1 MSRLR
6 EICLP
11 LVLALLALFSTTPTA
26 AADSANAGADVQV
39 AQSLGQRE
47 LTVVARRVTS
57 IPGPLRVDVITHQGT
72 AAGPL
77 RLQLVPT
84 GASTDEYQ
92 PASGVPTSTAMV
104 ILGEKPGPY
113 GATLD
118 VDRTGPT
125 DLTIS
130 DGVHT
135 ARIPLVLVG
144 QAMSPPERVAY
155 VGLATT
161 GLLLV
166 VSLVVATRVRRGVW
180 IALPVT
186 ATVTALAVAI
196 TGAVLSTSA
205 PPPPEPGL
213 QRDPTVDNAAN
224 PYRIDRPAVT
234 DYSRPSAMLIAE
246 QPVVD
251 SGHATDVFFS
261 LIDTATGLPA
271 DDLVIHDSALIHL
284 LVVAPD
290 GQLSHL
296 HPIRVAPGR
305 YSVPLSP
312 TAAGRYAVSAEFTR
326 RGGGVQ
332 TVRLPGGLISRG
344 EKPAAPAPFDGPGM
358 RMIDG
363 LHVHV
368 TATGL
373 RAGRPTTL
381 TATVGSDP
389 VLQPWLGMLGHL
401 VIAGPI
407 PRDAPADDLGTA
419 VLDSAVWAHAHSM
432 GGHGGADMPG
442 MEHGTNHRGNSEP
455 VQDDSAS
462 SLPPMVGAPP
472 LNGDSPPDETVTAF
486 GPDVP
491 FTFTF
496 PRPGRYLVWIQ
507 SQRDY
512 RVLTIPVRL
521 DIS

>member
-6 EICLP
+6 EICLF
-11 LVLALLALFSTTPTA
+11 LVLALFALCSGAPVA
-26 AADSANAGADVQV
+26 LADSAAAGADVQV
-39 AQSLGQRE
+39 AQSLGPRE
-47 LTVVARRVTS
+47 LTVIARRVTS

-84 GASTDEYQ
+84 GASTDERQ
-92 PASGVPTSTAMV
+92 PAPGVPTSTAMV

-113 GATLD
+113 GATLN
-118 VDRTGPT
+118 VDRTGPA

-135 ARIPLVLVG
+135 ARIPLVLMG

-155 VGLATT
+155 VGLAAT

-166 VSLVVATRVRRGVW
+166 VSLVVATRVRRGIW

-186 ATVTALAVAI
+186 ATALALAVAI

-205 PPPPEPGL
+205 PPPPEPGA

-224 PYRIDRPAVT
+224 PYLLDRPAVT

-246 QPVVD
+246 QPVLE
-251 SGHATDVFFS
+251 SGRASDVYFS

-271 DDLVIHDSALIHL
+271 DDVVIHDSALIHL

-290 GQLSHL
+290 GRLSHL

-305 YSVPLSP
+305 YSVSLST
-312 TAAGRYAVSAEFTR
+312 TAAGRYAVSAEFVR

-332 TVRLPGGLISRG
+332 TVRLPGGLTSRG
-344 EKPAAPAPFDGPGM
+344 GKPATPAPFVGPGM

-373 RAGRPTTL
+373 HAGLPTTV
-381 TATVGSDP
+381 TASVGSEP

-407 PRDAPADDLGTA
+407 PPDTPSADLGTA
-419 VLDSAVWAHAHSM
+419 VQDSAVWAHAHSM
-432 GGHGGADMPG
+432 GGHGGTDMPG
-442 MEHGTNHRGNSEP
+442 MEHDSMAP
-455 VQDDSAS
+455 V
-462 SLPPMVGAPP
+462 VGVPP
-472 LNGDSPPDETVTAF
+472 LNGDSPPDETVAAF
-486 GPDVP
+486 GPNVP

-496 PRPGRYLVWIQ
+496 PRPGRYLAWIQ
-507 SQRDY
+507 AQRDY
-512 RVLTIPVRL
+512 RVLTIPIRL

>member
-1 MSRLR
+1 MTGLHTK
-6 EICLP
+6 CLF
-11 LVLALLALFSTTPTA
+11 LVLALFTLFSGTPVA
-26 AADSANAGADVQV
+26 LADSASAGADVQV
-39 AQSLGQRE
+39 AQSLGERE

-57 IPGPLRVDVITHQGT
+57 IPGPLYVDVITHQG
-72 AAGPL
+72 APAGPL
-77 RLQLVPT
+77 RVQLVPT
-84 GASTDEYQ
+84 GADTDEHE
-92 PASGVPTSTAMV
+92 PAPGVPTSTEMV
-104 ILGEKPGPY
+104 VLGDKPGPY
-113 GATLD
+113 STTLD
-118 VDRTGPT
+118 VDRPGPA

-130 DGVHT
+130 DGVHIS
-135 ARIPLVLVG
+135 RIPLVLTG

-166 VSLVVATRVRRGVW
+166 ISLVVATRVRRGVW

-186 ATVTALAVAI
+186 ATVAALAVAI

-205 PPPPEPGL
+205 PPPPEPGP

-224 PYRIDRPAVT
+224 PYRLDRPTVT
-234 DYSRPSAMLIAE
+234 DYSRPSAMLVAE
-246 QPVVD
+246 QPELD
-251 SGHATDVFFS
+251 PGHATDIYFS
-261 LIDTATGLPA
+261 LVDTATGLPA

-305 YSVPLSP
+305 YSVPLS
-312 TAAGRYAVSAEFTR
+312 AAIAGRYAVSAEFVR

-332 TVRLPGGLISRG
+332 TVRLPGGLTVRG
-344 EKPAAPAPFDGPGM
+344 GRPATPAPFDGPGM
-358 RMIDG
+358 RMMNG

-368 TATGL
+368 SAAGL

-381 TATVGSDP
+381 SATIGSEP

-401 VIAGPI
+401 VVAGPI
-407 PRDAPADDLGTA
+407 PRMASATDLGTA
-419 VLDSAVWAHAHSM
+419 VQDSAIWAHAHSM
-432 GGHGGADMPG
+432 GGHGATGMPG
-442 MEHGTNHRGNSEP
+442 MEHSANHQSP
-455 VQDDSAS
+455 QDDPM
-462 SLPPMVGAPP
+462 PPMVGVPP
-472 LNGDSPPDETVTAF
+472 LNGDSPPDETVAAF

-496 PRPGRYLVWIQ
+496 PKPGRYLAWIQ
-507 SQRDY
+507 AQRDY

>member
-1 MSRLR
+1 MSRIR
-6 EICLP
+6 EICLF
-11 LVLALLALFSTTPTA
+11 LVLAFLALLGA
-26 AADSANAGADVQV
+26 APAARADSAAAGADVQV
-39 AQSLGQRE
+39 AQTLGGRE

-72 AAGPL
+72 ASGPL
-77 RLQLVPT
+77 RLQLIPT
-84 GASTDEYQ
+84 GASTDEHQ
-92 PASGVPTSTAMV
+92 PTPGAPTSTAIV
-104 ILGEKPGPY
+104 VLGEKPGPY

-125 DLTIS
+125 DLTLS
-130 DGVHT
+130 DGVHI
-135 ARIPLVLVG
+135 ARIPLVLMG
-144 QAMSPPERVAY
+144 QAISPPERVAY
-155 VGLATT
+155 VGLAAT
-161 GLLLV
+161 GLLMV
-166 VSLVVATRVRRGVW
+166 VSLVVATRVRRGLW

-205 PPPPEPGL
+205 PPPPEPGP

-224 PYRIDRPAVT
+224 PYLLDRPAVT

-246 QPVVD
+246 QPVLD
-251 SGHATDVFFS
+251 SGGTPDIYFS
-261 LIDTATGLPA
+261 LVDTATGLPA

-290 GQLSHL
+290 GRLSHL
-296 HPIRVAPGR
+296 HPIRVSPGR

-312 TAAGRYAVSAEFTR
+312 AVAGRYAVSAEFVR

-332 TVRLPGGLISRG
+332 TVRLPGGLSWRG
-344 EKPAAPAPFDGPGM
+344 GQPAAPTPFDGPGM
-358 RMIDG
+358 RVIDG
-363 LHVHV
+363 VHVHV

-381 TATVGSDP
+381 SASVGSEA

-407 PRDAPADDLGTA
+407 PRDAPAGDLGTA
-419 VLDSAVWAHAHSM
+419 VQDSAVWAHAHSM
-432 GGHGGADMPG
+432 GHGGAEMPG
-442 MEHGTNHRGNSEP
+442 MEHGTHHQPTQS
-455 VQDDSAS
+455 DSM
-462 SLPPMVGAPP
+462 PPMVGAPP
-472 LNGDSPPDETVTAF
+472 LNGDSSPDETVAAF

-496 PRPGRYLVWIQ
+496 PRPGRYLAWIQ
-507 SQRDY
+507 AQRDY
-512 RVLTIPVRL
+512 RVLTIPIRL
-521 DIS
+521 DIA

>member
-1 MSRLR
+1 MSHLR
-6 EICLP
+6 AKCLF
-11 LVLALLALFSTTPTA
+11 LVLAFSALFSGAHIA
-26 AADSANAGADVQV
+26 AADSAVAGADVQV
-39 AQSLGQRE
+39 AQSLGDRE

-57 IPGPLRVDVITHQGT
+57 IPGPLRVDLIAHRGT

-77 RLQLVPT
+77 RVQLVPT
-84 GASTDEYQ
+84 GVSTDEYQ
-92 PASGVPTSTAMV
+92 PAPGVPTATALIV
-104 ILGEKPGPY
+104 LGEKPGPY

-118 VDRTGPT
+118 VDRPGPT

-155 VGLATT
+155 LGLAAT

-166 VSLVVATRVRRGVW
+166 VSLVVATRVRRGIW
-180 IALPVT
+180 IAVPVT
-186 ATVTALAVAI
+186 ATVTALAIAI
-196 TGAVLSTSA
+196 TAAVLSTSA
-205 PPPPEPGL
+205 PPPPEPGP

-224 PYRIDRPAVT
+224 PYRLDRPAVT

-246 QPVVD
+246 RPDVD
-251 SGHATDVFFS
+251 SGRTTDIDFS

-290 GQLSHL
+290 GRLSHL

-305 YSVPLSP
+305 YSVQLSP
-312 TAAGRYAVSAEFTR
+312 QVAGRYAVSAEFVR

-332 TVRLPGGLISRG
+332 TVRLPGGLTSRG
-344 EKPAAPAPFDGPGM
+344 GKPTAPAPFEGPGM
-358 RMIDG
+358 RMLDG
-363 LHVHV
+363 QHVHV
-368 TATGL
+368 SAVGL

-381 TATVGSDP
+381 SVTIGADP

-407 PRDAPADDLGTA
+407 PRDVPAGELGTA
-419 VLDSAVWAHAHSM
+419 VQDSAVWAHAHSM
-432 GGHGGADMPG
+432 GGHGGTDMPG
-442 MEHGTNHRGNSEP
+442 MDHSTGHVPT
-455 VQDDSAS
+455 QDDAM
-462 SLPPMVGAPP
+462 PPMVGAPP
-472 LNGDSPPDETVTAF
+472 LNGDSPPDETVAAF

-496 PRPGRYLVWIQ
+496 PKPGRYLAWIQ
-507 SQRDY
+507 AQRDY

>member
-1 MSRLR
+1 MTRLR
-6 EICLP
+6 MTCL
-11 LVLALLALFSTTPTA
+11 LLALALFTLFSGTAVA
-26 AADSANAGADVQV
+26 AADSATAGADVQV

-47 LTVVARRVTS
+47 LTVVARRVTG
-57 IPGPLRVDVITHQGT
+57 IPGPLHVDIITHQGS
-72 AAGPL
+72 AGGPL

-84 GASTDEYQ
+84 GAGTEAYE
-92 PASGVPTSTAMV
+92 PAPGVPTSTAIV
-104 ILGEKPGPY
+104 ALGEKPGPY
-113 GATLD
+113 SATLD
-118 VDRTGPT
+118 VDRTGPA

-135 ARIPLVLVG
+135 ARIPLVLMG
-144 QAMSPPERVAY
+144 QAMSPAERVAY
-155 VGLATT
+155 LGLAAT

-180 IALPVT
+180 IAVPVT
-186 ATVTALAVAI
+186 ATVTALAIAI
-196 TGAVLSTSA
+196 TGAVLSASA

-213 QRDPTVDNAAN
+213 QRDPTVDNTAN
-224 PYRIDRPAVT
+224 PYRLDRPAVT
-234 DYSRPSAMLIAE
+234 DYSRPSAMLVAE
-246 QPVVD
+246 QSALD
-251 SGHATDVFFS
+251 SGRATDINFS
-261 LIDTATGLPA
+261 LIDTATGLVA

-290 GQLSHL
+290 GRLSHL

-305 YSVPLSP
+305 YSVPMS
-312 TAAGRYAVSAEFTR
+312 AAVAGRYAVSAEFVR

-332 TVRLPGGLISRG
+332 TVRLPGGLTAG
-344 EKPAAPAPFDGPGM
+344 AGQPAAPAPFDGPGM

-368 TATGL
+368 NATGL

-381 TATVGSDP
+381 SATIGSDP

-401 VIAGPI
+401 VIAGPV
-407 PRDAPADDLGTA
+407 PHDTPAGGLGTA
-419 VLDSAVWAHAHSM
+419 VQDSTVWAHAHSM
-432 GGHGGADMPG
+432 GGHGDTDMPG
-442 MEHGTNHRGNSEP
+442 MPSMSHGSNNT
-455 VQDDSAS
+455 VTQDDSM
-462 SLPPMVGAPP
+462 PPMVGVPP
-472 LNGDSPPDETVTAF
+472 LNGDSPPDETVAAF
-486 GPDVP
+486 GPTVP

-496 PRPGRYLVWIQ
+496 PKPGRYLAWIQ
-507 SQRDY
+507 AQRDY

>member
-1 MSRLR
+1 MSHLR
-6 EICLP
+6 ATCLF
-11 LVLALLALFSTTPTA
+11 LVLALSALLSGAPVA
-26 AADSANAGADVQV
+26 AADSAAAGADVQV
-39 AQSLGQRE
+39 ALSLGERE

-57 IPGPLRVDVITHQGT
+57 IPGPLRVDVIAHHGT
-72 AAGPL
+72 ASGPL
-77 RLQLVPT
+77 RVQIVPT
-84 GASTDEYQ
+84 GASTDDHQ
-92 PASGVPTSTAMV
+92 PAPGVPTSTALV
-104 ILGEKPGPY
+104 VLGEKPGSY

-135 ARIPLVLVG
+135 ARIPLVLIG
-144 QAMSPPERVAY
+144 QAISPPERVAY
-155 VGLATT
+155 LGLAAT

-180 IALPVT
+180 IAVPVT
-186 ATVTALAVAI
+186 ATFTALAVAI

-205 PPPPEPGL
+205 PLPPEPGM
-213 QRDPTVDNAAN
+213 QRDPTVDNTAN
-224 PYRIDRPAVT
+224 PYRLDRPAVT
-234 DYSRPSAMLIAE
+234 DYSRPSATFIAE
-246 QPVVD
+246 QSELD
-251 SGHATDVFFS
+251 SGRATDLYFS

-312 TAAGRYAVSAEFTR
+312 AVAGRYAVSAEFAR

-332 TVRLPGGLISRG
+332 TVRLPGGLTSHG
-344 EKPAAPAPFDGPGM
+344 GKAAAPAPFGGPGM

-368 TATGL
+368 SATGL
-373 RAGRPTTL
+373 RAGLPTTL
-381 TATVGSDP
+381 TATVGADP

-407 PRDAPADDLGTA
+407 PRDTSAGDLGAA
-419 VLDSAVWAHAHSM
+419 VQDSAVWAHAHSM

-442 MEHGTNHRGNSEP
+442 MAGMEHSAGHSHT
-455 VQDDSAS
+455 QDDVM
-462 SLPPMVGAPP
+462 PPMVGVPP
-472 LNGDSPPDETVTAF
+472 LNGDSPPDETVAAF
-486 GPDVP
+486 GPEVP

-496 PRPGRYLVWIQ
+496 PKPGRYLTWIQ
-507 SQRDY
+507 AQRDY
-512 RVLTIPVRL
+512 RVLTIPVQL

>member
-1 MSRLR
+1 MTRLSS
-6 EICLP
+6 IYLF
-11 LVLALLALFSTTPTA
+11 LVLALFALFSGTPIA
-26 AADSANAGADVQV
+26 AADSATAGADVQI
-39 AQSLGQRE
+39 AQSLGERE
-47 LTVVARRVTS
+47 LTVVARRVTG

-77 RLQLVPT
+77 RLQLIPT
-84 GASTDEYQ
+84 GVDDEEHH
-92 PASGVPTSTAMV
+92 PAPGVPTSTALV
-104 ILGEKPGPY
+104 VLGEKPGPY

-118 VDRTGPT
+118 VDRTGPA
-125 DLTIS
+125 DLTLS

-135 ARIPLVLVG
+135 ARIPLVLMG

-155 VGLATT
+155 LGLAAS

-166 VSLVVATRVRRGVW
+166 ISLVVATRVRRGVW

-186 ATVTALAVAI
+186 TTVTALAVAV

-213 QRDPTVDNAAN
+213 QRDPTADNTAN
-224 PYRIDRPAVT
+224 PYRLDRPAVT

-246 QPVVD
+246 QPVLD
-251 SGHATDVFFS
+251 SERATDIDFS
-261 LIDTATGLPA
+261 LVDTATGLPA

-284 LVVAPD
+284 LVIAPD
-290 GQLSHL
+290 GRLSHL

-312 TAAGRYAVSAEFTR
+312 TVAGRYAVSAEFVR

-332 TVRLPGGLISRG
+332 TVRLPGGLTSRNG
-344 EKPAAPAPFDGPGM
+344 KPAVPAPFDGPGM

-368 TATGL
+368 SATGL

-381 TATVGSDP
+381 SATVGSDP

-407 PRDAPADDLGTA
+407 PREAPANELGTA
-419 VLDSAVWAHAHSM
+419 VQDSAVWAHAHSM
-432 GGHGGADMPG
+432 GGHGGTDMPG
-442 MEHGTNHRGNSEP
+442 MPHMTHGSNSAMTQE
-455 VQDDSAS
+455 DSIPS
-462 SLPPMVGAPP
+462 MVGAPP
-472 LNGDSPPDETVTAF
+472 LNGDSPPDETVAAF

-496 PRPGRYLVWIQ
+496 PKPGRYLAWIQ
-507 SQRDY
+507 AQRDY

>member
-1 MSRLR
+1 MNRVHTK
-6 EICLP
+6 CLF
-11 LVLALLALFSTTPTA
+11 LVLALSTLFSGTPVA
-26 AADSANAGADVQV
+26 MADSATAGSDVQV
-39 AQSLGQRE
+39 AQSLGGRE

-57 IPGPLRVDVITHQGT
+57 IPGPLHVDVITHQGT

-77 RLQLVPT
+77 RLQLIPT
-84 GASTDEYQ
+84 GAGTDEDE
-92 PASGVPTSTAMV
+92 PAPGVPTSTAMV
-104 ILGEKPGPY
+104 ALGEKPGPY
-113 GATLD
+113 SATLT
-118 VDRTGPT
+118 VDRTGPA

-135 ARIPLVLVG
+135 ARVPLVLMG

-155 VGLATT
+155 LGLAST

-166 VSLVVATRVRRGVW
+166 VSLVVATRVRRGIW

-186 ATVTALAVAI
+186 ATVVALAVAI
-196 TGAVLSTSA
+196 TGAVLSASA

-213 QRDPTVDNAAN
+213 LRDPTVDNTAN
-224 PYRIDRPAVT
+224 PYQLDRPAVT
-234 DYSRPSAMLIAE
+234 DYSRPSAMLVAE
-246 QPVVD
+246 QPELD
-251 SGHATDVFFS
+251 SGRTTDVGFS
-261 LIDTATGLPA
+261 LIDTATGLPV

-296 HPIRVAPGR
+296 HPIRVAPGS

-312 TAAGRYAVSAEFTR
+312 RLAGRHAVSAEFVR

-332 TVRLPGGLISRG
+332 TVRLPGGLTARG
-344 EKPAAPAPFDGPGM
+344 GKPAPPAAFDGPGM
-358 RMIDG
+358 RMMDG

-368 TATGL
+368 SATGL

-381 TATVGSDP
+381 SATIGSEP

-407 PRDAPADDLGTA
+407 PRHTSASDLGTA
-419 VLDSAVWAHAHSM
+419 VQDSALWAHAHSM
-432 GGHGGADMPG
+432 GGHGASDMPG
-442 MEHGTNHRGNSEP
+442 MEHGAHHQAVADE
-455 VQDDSAS
+455 AM
-462 SLPPMVGAPP
+462 PPMVGAPP
-472 LNGDSPPDETVTAF
+472 LNGDSPPDETVAAF

-496 PRPGRYLVWIQ
+496 PKPGRYLAWIQ
-507 SQRDY
+507 AQRDY